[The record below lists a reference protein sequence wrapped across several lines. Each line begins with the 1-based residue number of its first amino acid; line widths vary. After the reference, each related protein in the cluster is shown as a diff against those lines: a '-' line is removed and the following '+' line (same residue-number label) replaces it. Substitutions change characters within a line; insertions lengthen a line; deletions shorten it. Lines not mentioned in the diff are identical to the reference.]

1 MLIKKIL
8 NNNAV
13 ITLNDR
19 KEEIVVMG
27 KAIAYGKKAGDDVDV
42 SKIQKCFEVCL
53 KPNQKKMMNMLKD
66 IPIEYMEIS
75 DQVIQKARKE
85 LNTEIDDLLYITL
98 TDHIHS
104 SIERFKDGIPL
115 KNQLIHE
122 IKHFYKDEY
131 ELGLW
136 TLELIK
142 EKYDIEM
149 PEDEAGFIAMHIV
162 SSEVGKDMGD
172 VYEITNLIQE
182 VLSIVKLYFQ
192 VELDENSLSYY
203 RFVTHLKYFGKRIF
217 TKATQNNDPL
227 NQDLLEIMKE
237 KYIQSYLCSLKIKTF
252 IEERYNYVL
261 ESEECLFLTIHI
273 AKVIQEK

>member
-1 MLIKKIL
+1 
-8 NNNAV
+8 
-13 ITLNDR
+13 
-19 KEEIVVMG
+19 
-27 KAIAYGKKAGDDVDV
+27 
-42 SKIQKCFEVCL
+42 
-53 KPNQKKMMNMLKD
+53 
-66 IPIEYMEIS
+66 
-75 DQVIQKARKE
+75 
-85 LNTEIDDLLYITL
+85 
-98 TDHIHS
+98 
-104 SIERFKDGIPL
+104 
-115 KNQLIHE
+115 
-122 IKHFYKDEY
+122 
-131 ELGLW
+131 
-136 TLELIK
+136 
-142 EKYDIEM
+142 M

-252 IEERYNYVL
+252 IKERYNYVL

>member
-27 KAIAYGKKAGDDVDV
+27 KAIAYGKKAGDDIDV

-115 KNQLIHE
+115 KIN
-122 IKHFYKDEY
+122 
-131 ELGLW
+131 
-136 TLELIK
+136 
-142 EKYDIEM
+142 
-149 PEDEAGFIAMHIV
+149 
-162 SSEVGKDMGD
+162 
-172 VYEITNLIQE
+172 
-182 VLSIVKLYFQ
+182 
-192 VELDENSLSYY
+192 
-203 RFVTHLKYFGKRIF
+203 
-217 TKATQNNDPL
+217 
-227 NQDLLEIMKE
+227 
-237 KYIQSYLCSLKIKTF
+237 
-252 IEERYNYVL
+252 
-261 ESEECLFLTIHI
+261 
-273 AKVIQEK
+273 